1 MQLFGV
7 VPRELAGRRFIGEG
21 KTAAAVAYGNLAL
34 VIRDLNP
41 KEWRPDDRS
50 WLIAQAS
57 VHQAVLERA
66 MHAGPVVPAR
76 LCTAFANRG
85 QLDDLV
91 KYNGE
96 RWGKSL
102 QRLAGKQE
110 WSIHIYAG
118 PHVALHHEPYVLRVA
133 TASAEN
139 AAIEGP
145 YAAHLCALWEACGHL
160 AADSRPIEPQA
171 NARYVFGAVLLMRET
186 RVADLRRTLMSYAKV
201 ARALGI
207 TYYLEGPHPP
217 FNFC

>member
-1 MQLFGV
+1 MV
-7 VPRELAGRRFIGEG
+7 SRELAGRRFIGGG

-34 VIRDLNP
+34 VLRDLNP

-50 WLIAQAS
+50 WLVAQAN

-85 QLDDLV
+85 QLDELV
-91 KYNGE
+91 KYNEE

-110 WSIHIYAG
+110 WSLHIYAG
-118 PHVALHHEPYVLRVA
+118 PHVALHHEPYLLRVA
-133 TASAEN
+133 TASAESS
-139 AAIEGP
+139 AIEGA
-145 YAAHLCALWEACGHL
+145 YAPHLRVLWKACAHLAF
-160 AADSRPIEPQA
+160 DSRPIEPQA
-171 NARYVFGAVLLMRET
+171 NARYVFGAVLLMLET
-186 RVADLRRTLMSYAKV
+186 RVEALRAKLMTHAQD